1 MTYTTYLT
9 VIVPALIT
17 ILVTYISIQ
26 FVSSYMLESGVT
38 FTELNKKAKILPS
51 SGGVAVAFGF
61 AIGILSYVFG
71 GSFVYL
77 PRASLESLFAVVIS
91 VTLIAFVG
99 FLDDINVRT
108 KFTKG
113 TGMKDVRKGL
123 KQWQKPLLTFVGAI
137 PLVAINAGHST
148 VALPFIGL
156 VNFGILYP
164 IVIIP
169 LAVVFVANAVNLLGG
184 FDGMI
189 TGTTLI
195 ASLGFLVYSIF
206 FGTYTGAIIS
216 GVLAAS
222 VFVMFMFHRY
232 PLKILPGDSFTYGVG
247 AALAAAAIIGNME
260 AFGLVIMTP
269 FIIEFLLHLRGRF
282 KTSDLGIP
290 QKDGTLKSR
299 YGGKIYSW
307 THVIMNLKPMK
318 EWEVAQYMWVI
329 EFLFVVLAFGLK
341 FAGAL

>member
-1 MTYTTYLT
+1 
-9 VIVPALIT
+9 LIT
-17 ILVTYISIQ
+17 ILATYVSIL
-26 FVSSYMLESGVT
+26 FLSSYMLESGVT
-38 FTELNKKAKILPS
+38 FTELNKKARILPS

-71 GSFVYL
+71 GSFVYV
-77 PRASLESLFAVVIS
+77 PKASLESLFAVVIS

-137 PLVAINAGHST
+137 PLVAINAGQST
-148 VALPFIGL
+148 AVLPFIGM
-156 VNFGILYP
+156 VNLGIIYP
-164 IVIIP
+164 IVIVP

-195 ASLGFLVYSIF
+195 ASLGLLVYSVF

-222 VFVMFMFHRY
+222 IFVLFLYHKY
-232 PLKILPGDSFTYGVG
+232 PVKILPGDSFTYGVG
-247 AALAAAAIIGNME
+247 AAIAAAIIIGNME
-260 AFGLVIMTP
+260 AFGLIVILP
-269 FIIEFLLHLRGRF
+269 FVIEFLFHLRGKF

-290 QKDGTLKSR
+290 QKDGTMKPR

-307 THVIMNLKPMK
+307 THIIMNLRPLR
-318 EWEVAQYMWVI
+318 EWEVAQYMWVV
-329 EFLFVVLAFGLK
+329 ELLFVVLAFGLK
-341 FAGAL
+341 IAGAL